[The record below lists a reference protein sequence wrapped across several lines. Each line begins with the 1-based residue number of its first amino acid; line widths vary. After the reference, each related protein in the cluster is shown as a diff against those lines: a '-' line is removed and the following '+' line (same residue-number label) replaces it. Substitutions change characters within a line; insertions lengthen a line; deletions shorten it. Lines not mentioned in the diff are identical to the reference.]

1 MRILSK
7 RTSLRPTQQLPLGD
21 TVRATLET
29 TFTAA
34 RLILA
39 WDDEP
44 TIVPGFQVRA
54 DGLHVIVRYIQPR
67 TGTPQAR
74 RACACV
80 MLEQYRQTLA
90 AAGWQADVID
100 EPGKTPHLRCYA
112 INSVMSN
119 KGAPCLIS

>member
-1 MRILSK
+1 MLANRGSRLA
-7 RTSLRPTQQLPLGD
+7 TPQLVLGD
-21 TVRATLET
+21 AVRATLET

-44 TIVPGFQVRA
+44 TIIPGFQVRA
-54 DGLHVIVRYIQPR
+54 EGLHVIVRYIQPR
-67 TGTPQAR
+67 TGTLQAR
-74 RACACV
+74 RARACA

-100 EPGKTPHLRCYA
+100 EPRRLPICAVTRFIVLCQIKVRH
-112 INSVMSN
+112 V
-119 KGAPCLIS
+119 